1 MIKKS
6 KRVFSIL
13 LASTLLFSG
22 INNGAYAKIYRSND
36 NIILNAEALVD
47 ENSINLN
54 WNVDNPTQPYSYKV
68 FKKRSD
74 DEGYN
79 SLGLTQTKDK
89 VVVLNLYP
97 EDSSIPLDTSYETWD
112 GEHIEGLPQSARLK
126 RWMEEPNIEDNRGYG
141 KGVIEV
147 IPVSM
152 NDFNKSPNLYIIQKN
167 DGYYTLYNQEEIKID
182 VVLIGN
188 WDSAG
193 HKPPANNNS
202 ISVLRNYIL
211 NNGSIIFGHD
221 TVASQYNLNVFMEDI
236 DVTKQ
241 NPESENGIYLGVGG
255 THIQSIKKGLIL
267 EKPWSISTDELIIPN
282 THTSRQM
289 VKKSNVW
296 IEFSRPDDGDSGHPN
311 ITERLIEYDNR
322 TNNHYLT
329 IKNNLAM
336 IQTGHSKGQAT
347 ADEQKILANTIFYMS
362 QLSTTDDKEFKD
374 TLGQD
379 VSAPEKPIISSVD
392 VDIDNKKI
400 KIKGLESEDVG
411 TDYSYYIEATG
422 RNDGTII
429 TSQPVEVNIETGLK
443 GYSYVINANP
453 NGVPDN
459 EVDIKSIADGFE
471 YNFTTSDVG
480 QYYLH
485 IKAID
490 NAGNFSETT
499 HIKLSSLDYEVA
511 VNNLEI
517 AELNPTSDNI
527 RIAREAI
534 NNLPESFVK
543 DELQERLN
551 NIFNMSDIVFEKYT
565 ATSNLDVYI
574 KCENILQMSL
584 DTNQISFDD
593 FSGIE
598 DMEKLNAVNIT
609 INSSLPYQINAYL
622 PAEIQNSDKSVT
634 MDKSILNIKESSETA
649 YQTFINTT
657 DKIVLKDNC
666 SAGNQLTHGVDLKLA
681 GGIAH
686 EKDVY
691 KAIIKLEVEQK

>member
-1 MIKKS
+1 MIKNP
-6 KRVFSIL
+6 KRVLSIL
-13 LASTLLFSG
+13 LTSTLLFSG
-22 INNGAYAKIYRSND
+22 VNNGAYAKIYRSSD
-36 NIILNAEALVD
+36 NIILNAEALID

-54 WNVDNPTQPYSYKV
+54 WNVDNPSQPFDFKV
-68 FKKRSD
+68 MKKRV
-74 DEGYN
+74 DETEY
-79 SLGLTQTKDK
+79 STLGVGEYKERVT
-89 VVVLNLYP
+89 VLNFYP
-97 EDSSIPLDTSYETWD
+97 EDSSIPVDTSFTTWD
-112 GEHIEGLPQSARLK
+112 GEYIEGLPQSARLK
-126 RWMEEPNIEDNRGYG
+126 RWMEEPNNEDLKGYG

-147 IPVSM
+147 IPISM
-152 NDFNKSPNLYIIQKN
+152 NSFNSFPDKYLFKEDNKYYTEYNGEKVDIDVIMFGSWDDALKNGYNLTDYIIKK
-167 DGYYTLYNQEEIKID
+167 IKEY
-182 VVLIGN
+182 
-188 WDSAG
+188 
-193 HKPPANNNS
+193 
-202 ISVLRNYIL
+202 ISD
-211 NNGSIIFGHD
+211 NGSVIFGHD
-221 TVASQYNLNVFMEDI
+221 TISYRGNFNAFSDELKIVTQSPVTSDNGKDI
-236 DVTKQ
+236 TF
-241 NPESENGIYLGVGG
+241 GG
-255 THIQSIKKGLIL
+255 EHIQIVKSASFLEYPWLISSDVL
-267 EKPWSISTDELIIPN
+267 EIPPS
-282 THTSRQM
+282 HTSFQM
-289 VKKSNVW
+289 VDKSDVFINFVESDNGYTPW
-296 IEFSRPDDGDSGHPN
+296 GIEQ
-311 ITERLIEYDNR
+311 LIEYDDK

-329 IKNNLAM
+329 IRNNLAM

-347 ADEQKILANTIFYMS
+347 VDEQKILANTIFYMS
-362 QLSTTDDKEFKD
+362 QVSSTEGTSFKD
-374 TLGQD
+374 DLGQD
-379 VSAPEKPIISSVD
+379 VSAPEKPVISSVD
-392 VDIDNKKI
+392 IDIDNKKI
-400 KIKGLESEDVG
+400 KIKGVESEDIETG
-411 TDYSYYIEATG
+411 YSYYIEGTG
-422 RNDGTII
+422 KNDGSISNSNT
-429 TSQPVEVNIETGLK
+429 VNVAIKTGLK
-443 GYSYVINANP
+443 GYSYIINTNP

-459 EVDIKSIADGFE
+459 KVDIKSITNGFE
-471 YNFTTSDVG
+471 YSFTTSDVG

-565 ATSNLDVYI
+565 ATSNLDIYI

-622 PAEIQNSDKSVT
+622 PAEIQNSDKSVA
-634 MDKSILNIKESSETA
+634 MDKSILNIKESSSSD
-649 YQTFINTT
+649 YQTFANTI

-666 SAGNQLTHGVDLKLA
+666 SAGNYLTHGVDLKLS

-691 KAIIKLEVEQK
+691 KATIKLEAEQK